1 MATVSQYA
9 AGARATACVIAIIPL
24 EALCGACDAMTTRTH
39 TKWREEGRG
48 MQDVCTYDIQSAP
61 EVM

>member
-1 MATVSQYA
+1 M
-9 AGARATACVIAIIPL
+9 RCVPVMRD
-24 EALCGACDAMTTRTH
+24 ACDAMTTRTH